1 MSKPNKR
8 RSPDT
13 QTKRTTR
20 NRKSAAGSEPDNT
33 TDHPDAGDEP
43 YDPVD
48 EASRES
54 FPASDPPAWIFRD
67 SGEHEVSR
75 PDETNALR
83 RRRRSQPH

>member
-8 RSPDT
+8 RSPDA
-13 QTKRTTR
+13 QTKHTTR
-20 NRKSAAGSEPDNT
+20 NRKSAAGSEPDI
-33 TDHPDAGDEP
+33 GDEL

-67 SGEHEVSR
+67 PREREVSR
-75 PDETNALR
+75 PDETNKLR
-83 RRRRSQPH
+83 RRRS